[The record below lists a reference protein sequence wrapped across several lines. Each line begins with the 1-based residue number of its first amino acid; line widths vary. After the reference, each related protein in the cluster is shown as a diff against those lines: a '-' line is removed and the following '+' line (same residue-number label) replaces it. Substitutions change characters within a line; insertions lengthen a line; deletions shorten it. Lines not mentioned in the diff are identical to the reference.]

1 MYSNL
6 EKPLLFS
13 QLPTFQLKSYKTIK
27 LGKVLMDELPFIVV
41 LIRKIRAVVLW
52 IVAAILAILLIIDY
66 MENEEVASILTS
78 VLIFLF
84 IVIFLNYLFKKFFS
98 QSSKDKE

>member
-1 MYSNL
+1 
-6 EKPLLFS
+6 
-13 QLPTFQLKSYKTIK
+13 
-27 LGKVLMDELPFIVV
+27 MDELPFLVV
-41 LIRKIRAVVLW
+41 LIRKIRAAVIW

-84 IVIFLNYLFKKFFS
+84 IVIILNYLFKKFFPKS
-98 QSSKDKE
+98 NKDKE

>member
-1 MYSNL
+1 
-6 EKPLLFS
+6 
-13 QLPTFQLKSYKTIK
+13 
-27 LGKVLMDELPFIVV
+27 MDELPFLVV
-41 LIRKIRAVVLW
+41 LIRKIRAAVIW
-52 IVAAILAILLIIDY
+52 IVAAILAILLILDY

>member
-1 MYSNL
+1 
-6 EKPLLFS
+6 
-13 QLPTFQLKSYKTIK
+13 
-27 LGKVLMDELPFIVV
+27 MDELPFLVV
-41 LIRKIRAVVLW
+41 LIRKIRAVVIW
-52 IVAAILAILLIIDY
+52 IVAAILAIFLIIDY

>member
-1 MYSNL
+1 
-6 EKPLLFS
+6 
-13 QLPTFQLKSYKTIK
+13 
-27 LGKVLMDELPFIVV
+27 MDELPFLVV
-41 LIRKIRAVVLW
+41 LVRKIRSAVIW
-52 IVAAILAILLIIDY
+52 IVAAFLAILLIIDY

-98 QSSKDKE
+98 KSSKDKE

>member
-1 MYSNL
+1 MD
-6 EKPLLFS
+6 
-13 QLPTFQLKSYKTIK
+13 QLPFL
-27 LGKVLMDELPFIVV
+27 VV
-41 LIRKIRAVVLW
+41 LIRKIRAAVIW
-52 IVAAILAILLIIDY
+52 IVAAILVILLIIDF

>member
-1 MYSNL
+1 
-6 EKPLLFS
+6 
-13 QLPTFQLKSYKTIK
+13 
-27 LGKVLMDELPFIVV
+27 MDELPFLVV
-41 LIRKIRAVVLW
+41 LIRKIRTAVIW

>member
-1 MYSNL
+1 
-6 EKPLLFS
+6 
-13 QLPTFQLKSYKTIK
+13 
-27 LGKVLMDELPFIVV
+27 MDELPFLVV
-41 LIRKIRAVVLW
+41 LIRKIRAAVIW
-52 IVAAILAILLIIDY
+52 IVAAILTILLIIDY

>member
-1 MYSNL
+1 
-6 EKPLLFS
+6 
-13 QLPTFQLKSYKTIK
+13 
-27 LGKVLMDELPFIVV
+27 MDELPFLVV
-41 LIRKIRAVVLW
+41 LIRKIRAAVIW

-66 MENEEVASILTS
+66 MENEEVASIFTS

>member
-1 MYSNL
+1 
-6 EKPLLFS
+6 
-13 QLPTFQLKSYKTIK
+13 
-27 LGKVLMDELPFIVV
+27 MDELPFLVV
-41 LIRKIRAVVLW
+41 LIRKIRAAVIW
-52 IVAAILAILLIIDY
+52 IVAAILAIPLIIDY

>member
-1 MYSNL
+1 
-6 EKPLLFS
+6 
-13 QLPTFQLKSYKTIK
+13 
-27 LGKVLMDELPFIVV
+27 MDELPFLVV
-41 LIRKIRAVVLW
+41 LVRKIRSAVIW
-52 IVAAILAILLIIDY
+52 IVAAFLAILLIIDY

-84 IVIFLNYLFKKFFS
+84 IVMFLNFLFKKFFS

>member
-1 MYSNL
+1 
-6 EKPLLFS
+6 
-13 QLPTFQLKSYKTIK
+13 
-27 LGKVLMDELPFIVV
+27 MDELPFLVV
-41 LIRKIRAVVLW
+41 LIRKIRAAVIW

-84 IVIFLNYLFKKFFS
+84 VVIILNFLFKKLFPNS
-98 QSSKDKE
+98 RKDKE

>member
-1 MYSNL
+1 
-6 EKPLLFS
+6 
-13 QLPTFQLKSYKTIK
+13 
-27 LGKVLMDELPFIVV
+27 MDELPFLVV
-41 LIRKIRAVVLW
+41 LIRKIRAAVIW

-84 IVIFLNYLFKKFFS
+84 IVIILNYLFKKFFPKS
-98 QSSKDKE
+98 RKDKE

>member
-1 MYSNL
+1 
-6 EKPLLFS
+6 
-13 QLPTFQLKSYKTIK
+13 
-27 LGKVLMDELPFIVV
+27 MDELPFLVV
-41 LIRKIRAVVLW
+41 LIRKIRAAVIW
-52 IVAAILAILLIIDY
+52 IVAAILAILLVMDY
-66 MENEEVASILTS
+66 SENEEVASILTS

>member
-1 MYSNL
+1 
-6 EKPLLFS
+6 
-13 QLPTFQLKSYKTIK
+13 
-27 LGKVLMDELPFIVV
+27 MDELPFLVV
-41 LIRKIRAVVLW
+41 LIRKIRAAVIW
-52 IVAAILAILLIIDY
+52 IVAAILAIFLIIDY
-66 MENEEVASILTS
+66 MENEEVTSILTS

>member
-1 MYSNL
+1 M
-6 EKPLLFS
+6 
-13 QLPTFQLKSYKTIK
+13 K
-27 LGKVLMDELPFIVV
+27 LGKVLMDELPFLVV
-41 LIRKIRAVVLW
+41 LIRKIRTAVIW

>member
-1 MYSNL
+1 
-6 EKPLLFS
+6 
-13 QLPTFQLKSYKTIK
+13 
-27 LGKVLMDELPFIVV
+27 MDELPFLVV
-41 LIRKIRAVVLW
+41 LIRKIRAAVIW
-52 IVAAILAILLIIDY
+52 IVAASLAILLIIDY

>member
-1 MYSNL
+1 
-6 EKPLLFS
+6 
-13 QLPTFQLKSYKTIK
+13 
-27 LGKVLMDELPFIVV
+27 MDELPFLVV
-41 LIRKIRAVVLW
+41 LIRKIRAAVLW

-98 QSSKDKE
+98 QSSKDK

>member
-1 MYSNL
+1 
-6 EKPLLFS
+6 
-13 QLPTFQLKSYKTIK
+13 
-27 LGKVLMDELPFIVV
+27 MDELPFLVV
-41 LIRKIRAVVLW
+41 LIRKIRAAVIW

-84 IVIFLNYLFKKFFS
+84 IVIFLNFLFKKFFS
-98 QSSKDKE
+98 LSRKDKE

>member
-1 MYSNL
+1 
-6 EKPLLFS
+6 
-13 QLPTFQLKSYKTIK
+13 
-27 LGKVLMDELPFIVV
+27 MDELPFLVV
-41 LIRKIRAVVLW
+41 LIRKIRAAVIW
-52 IVAAILAILLIIDY
+52 IVAASLAILLIIDY

-98 QSSKDKE
+98 QSNKDKE

>member
-1 MYSNL
+1 
-6 EKPLLFS
+6 
-13 QLPTFQLKSYKTIK
+13 
-27 LGKVLMDELPFIVV
+27 MDELPFIVV

>member
-1 MYSNL
+1 
-6 EKPLLFS
+6 
-13 QLPTFQLKSYKTIK
+13 
-27 LGKVLMDELPFIVV
+27 MDELPFLVV
-41 LIRKIRAVVLW
+41 LIRKIRAAVIW

-84 IVIFLNYLFKKFFS
+84 IVMFLNFLFKKFFS

>member
-1 MYSNL
+1 
-6 EKPLLFS
+6 
-13 QLPTFQLKSYKTIK
+13 
-27 LGKVLMDELPFIVV
+27 MDELPFLVV
-41 LIRKIRAVVLW
+41 LIRKIRAAVIW
-52 IVAAILAILLIIDY
+52 IVAGILAILLIIDY
-66 MENEEVASILTS
+66 MKNEEVASILTS

>member
-1 MYSNL
+1 
-6 EKPLLFS
+6 
-13 QLPTFQLKSYKTIK
+13 
-27 LGKVLMDELPFIVV
+27 MDELPFLVV
-41 LIRKIRAVVLW
+41 LIRKIRAAVIW
-52 IVAAILAILLIIDY
+52 IVAAILVILLIIDY

>member
-1 MYSNL
+1 
-6 EKPLLFS
+6 
-13 QLPTFQLKSYKTIK
+13 
-27 LGKVLMDELPFIVV
+27 MDELPFLVV
-41 LIRKIRAVVLW
+41 LIRKIRAAVIW

-98 QSSKDKE
+98 QRSELAFI

>member
-1 MYSNL
+1 
-6 EKPLLFS
+6 
-13 QLPTFQLKSYKTIK
+13 
-27 LGKVLMDELPFIVV
+27 MDELPFLVV
-41 LIRKIRAVVLW
+41 LIRKIRAAVIW

-84 IVIFLNYLFKKFFS
+84 IVIFLNYLFKNFFS

>member
-1 MYSNL
+1 
-6 EKPLLFS
+6 
-13 QLPTFQLKSYKTIK
+13 
-27 LGKVLMDELPFIVV
+27 MDELPFLVV
-41 LIRKIRAVVLW
+41 LIRKIRAAVIW
-52 IVAAILAILLIIDY
+52 IVAAISAIFLLIDY

-84 IVIFLNYLFKKFFS
+84 LVIFLNFLFKKFFS

>member
-1 MYSNL
+1 
-6 EKPLLFS
+6 
-13 QLPTFQLKSYKTIK
+13 
-27 LGKVLMDELPFIVV
+27 MDELPFLVV
-41 LIRKIRAVVLW
+41 LIRKIRAVVIW

-98 QSSKDKE
+98 QSSKD

>member
-1 MYSNL
+1 
-6 EKPLLFS
+6 
-13 QLPTFQLKSYKTIK
+13 
-27 LGKVLMDELPFIVV
+27 MDELPFLVV
-41 LIRKIRAVVLW
+41 LIRKIRAAVIW

-98 QSSKDKE
+98 KSSKEKE

>member
-1 MYSNL
+1 
-6 EKPLLFS
+6 
-13 QLPTFQLKSYKTIK
+13 
-27 LGKVLMDELPFIVV
+27 MDELPFLVV
-41 LIRKIRAVVLW
+41 LIRKIRAAVIW

-84 IVIFLNYLFKKFFS
+84 IVIFMNYLFKKFFS

>member
-1 MYSNL
+1 
-6 EKPLLFS
+6 
-13 QLPTFQLKSYKTIK
+13 
-27 LGKVLMDELPFIVV
+27 MDELPFLVV
-41 LIRKIRAVVLW
+41 LIRKIRAAVIW

-98 QSSKDKE
+98 KSSKDKE